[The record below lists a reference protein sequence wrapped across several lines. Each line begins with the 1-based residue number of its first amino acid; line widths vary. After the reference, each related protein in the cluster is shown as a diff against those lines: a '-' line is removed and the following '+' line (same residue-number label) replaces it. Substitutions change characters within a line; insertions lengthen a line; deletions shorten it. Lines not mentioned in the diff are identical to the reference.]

1 MKKAA
6 SLLERYVAVAERFA
20 RLEGKLYFKLI
31 REFRRKEP
39 EALSFAGRLPI
50 LKPGPRINHGGKE
63 FRIII
68 ENTKLRNRMI
78 VEELN
83 RRKDEANRNGV
94 KRAIVDKVNWE
105 DSLCNELGKEI
116 GLKCTY
122 LEKIF
127 DDRKNL

>member
-1 MKKAA
+1 
-6 SLLERYVAVAERFA
+6 
-20 RLEGKLYFKLI
+20 
-31 REFRRKEP
+31 
-39 EALSFAGRLPI
+39 
-50 LKPGPRINHGGKE
+50 
-63 FRIII
+63 
-68 ENTKLRNRMI
+68 MI
-78 VEELN
+78 VEELF